1 LFKNLLQKKLMK
13 EKYLI
18 NARIIDPKNQLD
30 EIGGLIVDS
39 KGLIKAVGKKVTN
52 GNLPSESEKLDL
64 KEQVLIPGIVDMRV
78 FVGEPGFEYKE
89 NFRTLSN
96 AALSGGVT
104 SVVSMPNTSPVI
116 DNVSMVDFLKR
127 RGRDKS
133 KINIFP
139 AATLTKNTDGKQMT
153 EFGLLKRKGIV
164 AFTDGIK
171 TVQDPQV
178 MARIMNLAGQ
188 SEALI
193 IQHAEDNILSRD
205 GLINEGEISTRL
217 GLKGIPFLAEK
228 IIVERDLSF
237 LEEYFCKYHISQI
250 SSEKTLSV
258 IKKAKNEGKIFTTGV
273 SINNLSLN
281 ENDIGDFK
289 TFLKLSPP
297 LRTENDRQ
305 SLVKGI
311 NEGTIDVIVS
321 DHKPEDEESKRL
333 TFSQAATGATGV
345 ETLLPLALESVHNNS
360 INLNKLIAS
369 ITSNPAK
376 ILGIDKGCL
385 EKGKDADLCIF
396 DINKPW
402 VVDKN
407 KLKSKSKNTPIEN
420 RKLQGQVLKTFVK
433 GELAYERI

>member
-1 LFKNLLQKKLMK
+1 MK

-18 NARIIDPKNQLD
+18 NARIVDPKNKMD
-30 EIGGLIVDS
+30 EKGGLIIDE
-39 KGLIKAVGKKVTN
+39 KGQIKAVGKKVN
-52 GNLPSESEKLDL
+52 SLNIPNDVEKIDL
-64 KEQVLIPGIVDMRV
+64 KNQILLPGLVDMRV

-139 AATLTKNTDGKQMT
+139 AASLTKNTDGEQMT
-153 EFGLLKRKGIV
+153 EFGLLKRKGIA

-171 TVQDPQV
+171 TIQNPQL
-178 MARIMNLAGQ
+178 MSRIMNFASQ
-188 SEALI
+188 SNSLI
-193 IQHAEDNILSRD
+193 MQHAEDNILSKG
-205 GLINEGEISTRL
+205 GLINDGEISTRL
-217 GLKGIPFLAEK
+217 GLQGIPYLAEK
-228 IIVERDLSF
+228 IIVERDLAF
-237 LEEYFCKYHISQI
+237 LEDYFCRYHISQV
-250 SSEKTLSV
+250 SSKKTIDV
-258 IKKAKNEGKIFTTGV
+258 IRKAKKEGKIFTAGV

-297 LRTENDRQ
+297 LRTENDRI
-305 SLVKGI
+305 SLIEGI
-311 NEGTIDVIVS
+311 NDGSIDVIVS

-333 TFSQAATGATGV
+333 TFAKAATGAAGV
-345 ETLLPLALESVHNNS
+345 ETLLPLALELFHNNS
-360 INLNKLIAS
+360 IKLEKLIAS
-369 ITSNPAK
+369 MTSNPAK
-376 ILGIDKGCL
+376 ILDIDKGSL
-385 EKGKDADLCIF
+385 DIGNDADLCLL

-402 VVDKN
+402 VVKQN
-407 KLKSKSKNTPIEN
+407 ELRSKSKNTPIEN
-420 RKLQGQVLKTFVK
+420 RKLQGQIIKTFIK
-433 GELAYERI
+433 GETVFNRS

>member
-1 LFKNLLQKKLMK
+1 MK

-18 NARIIDPKNQLD
+18 NARILDPKNQID

-39 KGLIKAVGKKVTN
+39 KGLIKAVGKKVAN
-52 GNLPSESEKLDL
+52 GNLPSEVDKIDIKKQILM
-64 KEQVLIPGIVDMRV
+64 PGIVDMRI

-139 AATLTKNTDGKQMT
+139 AASLTKNTDGKQMT

-178 MARIMNLAGQ
+178 MSRIMSFAAQ
-188 SEALI
+188 SGSLI
-193 IQHAEDNILSRD
+193 IQHAEDNILSEG

-217 GLKGIPFLAEK
+217 GLKGIPSLAEK

-237 LEEYFCKYHISQI
+237 LEEYFCRYHISQI
-250 SSEKTLSV
+250 SSKKTVS
-258 IKKAKNEGKIFTTGV
+258 IIQKAKEEGKKFTTGV
-273 SINNLSLN
+273 SVNNLSLN

-297 LRTENDRQ
+297 LRTEDDRLALVNGVND
-305 SLVKGI
+305 GI
-311 NEGTIDVIVS
+311 IDVIVS

-333 TFSQAATGATGV
+333 TFAQAATGACGI
-345 ETLLPLALESVHNNS
+345 ETLLPLALELFHNKS
-360 INLNKLIAS
+360 IKLSKLISS

-376 ILGIDKGCL
+376 ILEIDKGTL
-385 EKGKDADLCIF
+385 EKGKDADLCVV

-402 VVDKN
+402 VVDKD

-420 RKLQGQVLKTFVK
+420 RKLQGQVLKTFIK
-433 GELAYERI
+433 GEIAYERI

>member
-1 LFKNLLQKKLMK
+1 MK

-18 NARIIDPKNQLD
+18 NARIIDPKNALD
-30 EIGGLIVDS
+30 EIGGLIIDS
-39 KGLIKAVGKKVTN
+39 KGLIKAVGKEVAN
-52 GNLPSESEKLDL
+52 GNLPSTADKIDL
-64 KEQVLIPGIVDMRV
+64 KKQVLIPGIVDMRV
-78 FVGEPGFEYKE
+78 FVGEPGYEYKE
-89 NFRTLSN
+89 NFRTLSD

-133 KINIFP
+133 RINIFP
-139 AATLTKNTDGKQMT
+139 SATLTKNTEGKQMT

-164 AFTDGIK
+164 AFTDGVK
-171 TVQDPQV
+171 TVQNPQV
-178 MARIMNLAGQ
+178 MARIMNFASQ
-188 SEALI
+188 SESLI
-193 IQHAEDNILSRD
+193 MQHAEDNILSEG

-237 LEEYFCKYHISQI
+237 LEEYFCRYHISQI
-250 SSEKTLSV
+250 SSEKTVSV

-281 ENDIGDFK
+281 ENDIGDFR

-305 SLVKGI
+305 SLVEAV
-311 NEGTIDVIVS
+311 NDGTIDVIVS

-333 TFSQAATGATGV
+333 TFSQATTGATGV
-345 ETLLPLALESVHNNS
+345 ETLLPLALELFHNKSVK
-360 INLNKLIAS
+360 LVKLIAS

-376 ILGIDKGCL
+376 ILDINKGSL
-385 EKGKDADLCIF
+385 EKGNEADLCVF

-402 VVDKN
+402 VVNKD
-407 KLKSKSKNTPIEN
+407 KLKSKSKNTPIED

-433 GELAYERI
+433 GEMAFERA

>member
-1 LFKNLLQKKLMK
+1 MK

-18 NARIIDPKNQLD
+18 NARIIDPKNNVD
-30 EIGGLIVDS
+30 EIGGLIIDS
-39 KGLIKAVGKKVTN
+39 KGIIKASGKKVTN
-52 GNLPSESEKLDL
+52 GNLPSSVEKIDL
-64 KEQVLIPGIVDMRV
+64 KKQILIPGLVDMRV
-78 FVGEPGFEYKE
+78 FVGEPGYEYKE

-139 AATLTKNTDGKQMT
+139 AATLTKNAQGKQMT
-153 EFGLLKRKGIV
+153 EFGLLKRKGII
-164 AFTDGIK
+164 AFTDGIR
-171 TVQDPQV
+171 TVQDPEV
-178 MARIMNLAGQ
+178 MSRIMNFASQ
-188 SEALI
+188 SESLI
-193 IQHAEDNILSRD
+193 MQHAEDNILSNE

-217 GLKGIPFLAEK
+217 GLKGIPSLAEK

-250 SSEKTLSV
+250 SSEKTISV

-281 ENDIGDFK
+281 ENDIGDFR

-297 LRTENDRQ
+297 LRTENDRKA
-305 SLVKGI
+305 LVESV
-311 NEGTIDVIVS
+311 NDGTIDVIVS
-321 DHKPEDEESKRL
+321 DHKPQDEESKRL
-333 TFSQAATGATGV
+333 TFAQAATGASGI
-345 ETLLPLALESVHNNS
+345 ETLLPLSLELFHNKS
-360 INLNKLIAS
+360 IKLKRLIAS

-376 ILGIDKGCL
+376 ILGINKGNLDKGS
-385 EKGKDADLCIF
+385 DADLCIF
-396 DINKPW
+396 DIDKPW

-433 GELAYERI
+433 GELAYEAK

>member
-1 LFKNLLQKKLMK
+1 MK

-18 NARIIDPKNQLD
+18 NARIIDPKNGLD
-30 EIGGLIVDS
+30 EIGGLIIDS
-39 KGLIKAVGKKVTN
+39 NGLIKAVGKKVAN
-52 GNLPSESEKLDL
+52 GNLPSKVEKIDL
-64 KEQVLIPGIVDMRV
+64 KKQVLMPGVVDMRV
-78 FVGEPGFEYKE
+78 FVGEPGYEYKE
-89 NFRTLSN
+89 NFRTLSD

-104 SVVSMPNTSPVI
+104 SVVSMPNTSPAI

-139 AATLTKNTDGKQMT
+139 AATLTKNTEGKQMT

-178 MARIMNLAGQ
+178 MLRIMSFASQ
-188 SEALI
+188 SGSLI
-193 IQHAEDNILSRD
+193 IQHAQDNILSNG

-228 IIVERDLSF
+228 IIVERDLSL
-237 LEEYFCKYHISQI
+237 LEEYFCRYHISQI
-250 SSEKTLSV
+250 SSEKTVSV
-258 IKKAKNEGKIFTTGV
+258 IKKAKDDGKIFTTGV

-281 ENDIGDFK
+281 ENDIGDFR

-297 LRTENDRQ
+297 LRTENDRT
-305 SLVKGI
+305 SLVDAL
-311 NEGTIDVIVS
+311 NEGLIDVIVS

-333 TFSQAATGATGV
+333 TFSKAATGASGV
-345 ETLLPLALESVHNNS
+345 ETLLPLALELFHNKAVK
-360 INLNKLIAS
+360 LKTLIAS

-376 ILGIDKGCL
+376 ILKINKGSLDKGN
-385 EKGKDADLCIF
+385 DADLCII

-402 VVDKN
+402 VVEKN
-407 KLKSKSKNTPIEN
+407 KLKSKSKNTPIED
-420 RKLQGQVLKTFVK
+420 RKLQGLVLKTFVK
-433 GELAYERI
+433 GELSYERI

>member
-1 LFKNLLQKKLMK
+1 MK

-18 NARIIDPKNQLD
+18 NARIIDPNNQMD
-30 EIGGLIVDS
+30 EIGGVIIDVNG
-39 KGLIKAVGKKVTN
+39 KIKAVGKKVTN
-52 GNLPSESEKLDL
+52 GNLPTEAEKTNLE
-64 KEQVLIPGIVDMRV
+64 KQVLIPGIVDMRV
-78 FVGEPGFEYKE
+78 FVGEPGYEYKE

-104 SVVSMPNTSPVI
+104 SVVSMPNTLPVI
-116 DNVSMVDFLKR
+116 DNVSIVDFLKR

-139 AATLTKNTDGKQMT
+139 AASLTRNAEGIQMT
-153 EFGLLKRKGIV
+153 EFGLLKSKGII

-171 TVQDPQV
+171 TVQDPQI
-178 MARIMNLAGQ
+178 MSRIMNYAG
-188 SEALI
+188 ELDVLI
-193 IQHAEDNILSRD
+193 MQHAEDNILSAG

-217 GLKGIPFLAEK
+217 GLKGIATLAEK

-237 LEEYFCKYHISQI
+237 LEEYQCKYHISQI
-250 SSEKTLSV
+250 SSKKTISV
-258 IKKAKNEGKIFTTGV
+258 IKRAKEEGKNFSTGV

-297 LRTENDRQ
+297 LRTEQDRL
-305 SLVKGI
+305 SL
-311 NEGTIDVIVS
+311 IDAVDKELIEVIVS

-333 TFSQAATGATGV
+333 TFSQAATGATGI
-345 ETLLPLALESVHNNS
+345 ETLLPLALELFHNGS
-360 INLNKLIAS
+360 LKLNKIIAS

-376 ILGIDKGCL
+376 ILGIDKGSL
-385 EKGKDADLCIF
+385 QIGRDADLCVV

-402 VVDKN
+402 VVN
-407 KLKSKSKNTPIEN
+407 KADLLSKSKNTPIED
-420 RKLQGQVLKTFVK
+420 RKLQGQIIKTFVK
-433 GELAYERI
+433 GEIAFERA

>member
-1 LFKNLLQKKLMK
+1 MK
-13 EKYLI
+13 EIYLI
-18 NARIIDPKNQLD
+18 NARIVDPKNNID
-30 EIGGLIVDS
+30 EIGGLIIDS
-39 KGLIKAVGKKVTN
+39 NGTIKAAGKKVAN
-52 GNLPSESEKLDL
+52 GNLPSSVNKIDL
-64 KEQVLIPGIVDMRV
+64 KKQVLIPGIVDMRV
-78 FVGEPGFEYKE
+78 FVGEPGYEYKE

-104 SVVSMPNTSPVI
+104 SVVSMPNTNPVI

-139 AATLTKNTDGKQMT
+139 AASLTKNTEGKQMT

-171 TVQDPQV
+171 TVQNPEV
-178 MARIMNLAGQ
+178 MSRIMNFASQ
-188 SEALI
+188 SESLI
-193 IQHAEDNILSRD
+193 MQHAEDNVLSNG
-205 GLINEGEISTRL
+205 GLINDGEISTRL

-237 LEEYFCKYHISQI
+237 LEEYFCRYHISQI
-250 SSEKTLSV
+250 SSKKTVSV
-258 IKKAKNEGKIFTTGV
+258 IKKAKKEGKIFSTGV

-297 LRTENDRQ
+297 LRTESDRQ
-305 SLVKGI
+305 ALVESV
-311 NEGTIDVIVS
+311 NDGTIDVIVS

-333 TFSQAATGATGV
+333 TFAQAATGASGV
-345 ETLLPLALESVHNNS
+345 ETLLPLALELFHNKS
-360 INLNKLIAS
+360 IKLNKLIAAL
-369 ITSNPAK
+369 TCNPAK
-376 ILGIDKGCL
+376 ILDINKGTL
-385 EKGKDADLCIF
+385 NKGADADLCIF

-402 VVDKN
+402 VVN
-407 KLKSKSKNTPIEN
+407 KENIKSKSKNTPIED

-433 GELAYERI
+433 GELVHERN